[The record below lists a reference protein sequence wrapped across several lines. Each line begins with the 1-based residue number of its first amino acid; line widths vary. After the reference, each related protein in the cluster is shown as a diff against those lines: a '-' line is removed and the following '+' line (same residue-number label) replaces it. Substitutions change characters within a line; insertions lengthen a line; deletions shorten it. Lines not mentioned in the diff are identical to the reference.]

1 MNKLLMALNEFHK
14 LKVSANKG
22 GNNPHFNSDYS
33 TLEDVI
39 SAVNQASQFGLVFV
53 QRIDYD
59 SEQNVYVETI
69 IRHIDC
75 NDVINCKVPVK
86 CKNIYSPHEL
96 VSLIKYEKRYG
107 LQSLFGLPSEDDDGN
122 KATEE
127 KKTNKKPKVVKS
139 NTNIN
144 GDLEKLKDKIQSK
157 SVGAEELG
165 QSL

>member
-1 MNKLLMALNEFHK
+1 MGSGITYA
-14 LKVSANKG
+14 
-22 GNNPHFNSDYS
+22 
-33 TLEDVI
+33 
-39 SAVNQASQFGLVFV
+39 
-53 QRIDYD
+53 
-59 SEQNVYVETI
+59 
-69 IRHIDC
+69 
-75 NDVINCKVPVK
+75 
-86 CKNIYSPHEL
+86 
-96 VSLIKYEKRYG
+96 KRYG